1 MRKRLDP
8 YLQVSKNLLGH
19 IQFSEAVVL
28 VGLALVVGLLS
39 GIGVLAFKTLID
51 IVTEFAF
58 GKVVPALA
66 HWGTWTIALLPVGGG
81 LVVGLLLHFF
91 IGEERHH
98 GVAGIMEAV
107 ALAGGRL
114 RYQRIPAKAVAA
126 AISIGSGASVGP
138 EDPSVQ
144 IGSNLGSMIGQ
155 WLRLSDERKRSL
167 VAAGAASGIAAA
179 FNAPIAGV
187 FFALEIILG
196 EIGGRSL
203 GVVVIAAVISAVFT
217 QATSG
222 AQPAFHVPEYAFGS
236 AWELPI
242 YLALGLLAGPISA
255 LYVRTLYRTQDIFH
269 HLQKIPRWLK
279 PAAAGLLVGIAG
291 IFLPQIFGVGYET
304 IEKILAGEYFS
315 LSLLAALLL
324 AKLIFTSVSIAGGFP
339 GGVFAPSLFIG
350 AMLGSAF
357 GNIADGLFPSLN
369 ITPPAFAMVGMA
381 AVLAGAVHSPLTA
394 IILLFE
400 MTNDYRIILP
410 LMFSVIVSMLIS
422 QSIQHDSVYTL
433 GLARKGI
440 RLSNGRDVEVLEA
453 IKVSEIMQTSPVTIR
468 ENDTLQKAAEI
479 LTATRHHGAPVVNAT
494 GALIGIFTVSDLD
507 RFSGKN
513 WSELTAGEKCT
524 RDLIVAFP
532 DETIGT
538 ALRKMG
544 ARDIGR
550 LPVVEHEN
558 QRIMVGLLRRTDLV
572 RAYTIAL
579 TRRATM
585 RHRAHQI
592 RLDATTQ
599 TEVNVVEIPIKEG
612 AICAG
617 KRVGEVQWPHDC
629 ILSSVQRGRRVFIP
643 RGDTILHTGDIL
655 VAVTENDADQELL
668 QLCQKGVEAH
678 AGAE

>member
-1 MRKRLDP
+1 MRNRLDP
-8 YLQVSKNLLGH
+8 YLRASIRWLGK
-19 IQFSEAVVL
+19 IQLSETAIL
-28 VGLALVVGLLS
+28 VGLALVIGLLS
-39 GIGVLAFKTLID
+39 GAGVLAFKTLINF
-51 IVTEFAF
+51 ITELTF
-58 GKVVPALA
+58 GKILPVLTQ
-66 HWGTWTIALLPVGGG
+66 WGNWTIVFLPVVGG

-114 RYQRIPAKAVAA
+114 RYRRLPAKAVAA
-126 AISIGSGASVGP
+126 AISIGTGASVGP

-203 GVVVIAAVISAVFT
+203 GLIVIAAVISAVFT

-222 AQPAFHVPEYAFGS
+222 AQPAFRVPEYAFGS

-255 LYVRTLYRTQDIFH
+255 LYVRTLYRAQDIFH
-269 HLQKIPRWLK
+269 QIKKIPLWLK
-279 PAAAGLLVGIAG
+279 PASAGLLVGLVG
-291 IFLPQIFGVGYET
+291 IFLPQILGVGYET
-304 IEKILAGEYFS
+304 IEKILAGEYFG
-315 LSLLAALLL
+315 LGLLIILLF
-324 AKLIFTSVSIAGGFP
+324 AKLIFTSISIAGGFP

-357 GNIADGLFPSLN
+357 GNFADGLLPSLN

-453 IKVSEIMQTSPVTIR
+453 IKVSEIMQTSPDKLY
-468 ENDTLQKAAEI
+468 ENDTFQKAAEI
-479 LTATRHHGAPVVNAT
+479 LAGTHHHGVPVVNA
-494 GALIGIFTVSDLD
+494 AEELVGIFTVSDLD
-507 RFSGKN
+507 RFCDLN
-513 WSELTAGEKCT
+513 WAEITVGEKCT

-544 ARDIGR
+544 TRDIGR
-550 LPVVEHEN
+550 LPVVKREDQHA
-558 QRIMVGLLRRTDLV
+558 MVGILRRTDLV
-572 RAYTIAL
+572 RAYSIAL
-579 TRRATM
+579 TRRASM
-585 RHRAHQI
+585 RHRAHQV

-599 TEVNVVEIPIKEG
+599 TDVIVVEIPIENG
-612 AICAG
+612 ALCAG
-617 KRVGEVQWPHDC
+617 KQVSEVQWPHGC
-629 ILSSVQRGRRVFIP
+629 ILSSVQRGRRVFVP
-643 RGDTILHTGDIL
+643 RGDTVLQTGDIL
-655 VAVTENDADQELL
+655 VAVTESEIDQELL
-668 QLCQKGVEAH
+668 QLCKKRRNH
-678 AGAE
+678 DAGSE